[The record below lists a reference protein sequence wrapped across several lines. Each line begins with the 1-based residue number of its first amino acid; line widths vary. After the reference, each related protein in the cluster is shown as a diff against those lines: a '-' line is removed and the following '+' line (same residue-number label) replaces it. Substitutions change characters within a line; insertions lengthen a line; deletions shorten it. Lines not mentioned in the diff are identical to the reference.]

1 MVKNNHKTE
10 VFRFVAGVTI
20 VFLFAVMLLPAV
32 AEALETGCDDCT
44 DHGDSVCGCV
54 GCPPV
59 IVAYEVPLPEYDQTL
74 NVLKHFMTVR
84 LVRLFPP
91 GNSDD
96 GRSIGE
102 ETVFPE
108 RKQRWNQ
115 FARCEIARRPED

>member
-44 DHGDSVCGCV
+44 DHGESVCGCV

-74 NVLKHFMTVR
+74 NVLKHFMINPSNDFNYNYIDR
-84 LVRLFPP
+84 LYRPP
-91 GNSDD
+91 RHS
-96 GRSIGE
+96 RAIH
-102 ETVFPE
+102 
-108 RKQRWNQ
+108 
-115 FARCEIARRPED
+115 I